1 MDAATPMCGVES
13 DPELARTILRD
24 LNQTTNRVT
33 IIPRTI
39 SELLNVLSTSISSA
53 PPTVSTSQ
61 VNWHESARAPTAQE
75 YASKV
80 DTTEFIARELA
91 AHTKL
96 PEDTFLE
103 PVPYLSSSY
112 VQELLLREEGDINP
126 CAHKTSCQAFAIKG
140 VTAAFRVYTT
150 PAEWLNYKLTGKVPK
165 HDAQWCYLC
174 SLLHLNLV
182 QNITAE
188 AQEQVLGFSP
198 PFTFYK
204 DRPGGYK
211 EQAFATTNCRGVVRL
226 LRAYN
231 TAQYK
236 VVEADS
242 PHKYRVVEDPALLYS
257 PPQTPWEPETHEEF
271 IGPRIFSSIVL
282 EQVAV
287 SSDYTTHLYTKDAVP
302 VTFSVVRDESN
313 IRLSLAFVPFS
324 LGSLRLQYYIKQ
336 YGEGILR
343 KAKLLPSAPH
353 AFPNETGDYAVQH
366 SVMLLLFVKQ
376 EEIKRMLVD
385 AIGIM
390 RTKLEALQTDLAPLL
405 AAVTALPMSDKA
417 LLTPGA
423 NKWCVYAKC
432 FPFPSHPPV
441 IDAEDLGLAKHCNKV
456 DKGVVPVLYLF
467 PPLRFFKHI
476 DSCKVPLVH
485 AALQHKDTVCSPYVH
500 KTIEWIAGRSDTSD
514 LVQYACLFAP
524 SLVDLIGQPDARI
537 LTAVVLRVV
546 VLLHLAIELRLA
558 VPAISHTIPDPAP
571 THGLFCKARERDGKI
586 DAGRDILP
594 FLQATKTA
602 GDGLEGLG
610 ALLLVENAISVH
622 AKYLALMT
630 TVHATNDVL
639 AEQRCGLPIIL
650 APSFDSIQR
659 VLADAEHSETVGE
672 LLRLA
677 NPSPA
682 VHSKALSDLVQ
693 SAKNFDLLAA
703 LLLFMRIGAYLH
715 CRKHPSVGMRVELF
729 AAYVKDKAAFWKAA
743 SHDHKT
749 QAMREAAIAILIQT
763 HRVGPLMLAY
773 DNIAGWVDG
782 VAALGD
788 KIRAGEQDI
797 DFTWPTAYT
806 RIRKTGGSI
815 IDHVRNLMRDV
826 DLRIITD
833 TCIAAGKI
841 LPPERFAPPKSVLE
855 AIAKYVNRLPLY
867 REFQL
872 DWLPFALSPG
882 MAMALKMIMRLDSVA
897 ETVLEMAFMD
907 PVLYALISVFFRIY
921 IQALKTGVECL
932 DSQTAF
938 RQIGAVI
945 TKSGAYIPLYHCASL
960 TSICCNRIADISRYS
975 NMPPKMQDHS
985 GTQRICSQLDTGVQ
999 RCHPRRQKISSASAD
1014 SKVTVKTANLAI
1026 SAHVELLSVANNEI
1040 PVTNHLQKT
1049 RKDVGTWAA
1058 SMYKTVLRLP
1068 CSGPVTRVHVIG
1080 RILYTSPDRKL
1091 GSTCTLCPLCGA
1103 KTEFS
1108 MFAFGPNGF
1117 TCSVCDADV
1126 RRPKEYSAEMCSFC
1140 GMRAEK
1146 KLGIWLTQLKF
1157 VDDRKLVN
1165 GKFCSNC
1172 YRTWLVS
1179 VVQWLPKA
1187 EVQELLTLELDKYT
1201 CLDEITKPPL
1211 ESKIAE
1217 SLGGLLVALPS
1228 NTHDALVC
1236 IAKHPCLFTKATL
1249 QSSIAQGFQDNSK
1262 SESAVL
1268 VNQHVAAMV
1277 QRTKNARAKRKVEE
1291 VQNSDQLPAT
1301 KSSVQTTYD
1310 EIIQMVKR
1318 QNTENSSE
1326 KMPQNTEND
1335 SENENC
1341 F

>member
-1 MDAATPMCGVES
+1 MFGVEEDLPS

-24 LNQTTNRVT
+24 LNQTTNRITT
-33 IIPRTI
+33 IPHTI
-39 SELLNVLSTSISSA
+39 SELLNVLATSISSA
-53 PPTVSTSQ
+53 PPAVSSSQ

-96 PEDTFLE
+96 PEDAFLE

-126 CAHKTSCQAFAIKG
+126 CAHKTNCQAFAIKG

-174 SLLHLNLV
+174 SLQHLNLV
-182 QNITAE
+182 QTITAE

-211 EQAFATTNCRGVVRL
+211 QHAFATTNCRGVVRL

-231 TAQYK
+231 TADYK
-236 VVEADS
+236 VIDS
-242 PHKYRVVEDPALLYS
+242 PYRVVEDPSLLYA

-271 IGPRIFSSIVL
+271 IGPRVLSTIVF
-282 EQVAV
+282 EDVAV
-287 SSDYTTHLYTKDAVP
+287 SPDYITHLYIAVP
-302 VTFSVVRDESN
+302 ATFSVVRDEAN
-313 IRLSLAFVPFS
+313 IRLSLAFASFS

-336 YGEGILR
+336 YGEAILR

-353 AFPNETGDYAVQH
+353 AFPSETGDYAVQH
-366 SVMLLLFVKQ
+366 SVMLLLFLKQ
-376 EEIKRMLVD
+376 DEIKRMLVD
-385 AIGIM
+385 AAGIM
-390 RTKLEALQTDLAPLL
+390 RTKLEAMQTDLAPLL

-441 IDAEDLGLAKHCNKV
+441 IDDEDLGLAKRSNKA
-456 DKGVVPVLYLF
+456 DKGIAPVLYLF
-467 PPLRFFKHI
+467 PPLRFFKYI

-485 AALQHKDTVCSPYVH
+485 EALQNKDKVCSPYVH
-500 KTIEWIAGRSDTSD
+500 KTIEWIAGRGD
-514 LVQYACLFAP
+514 LPALGQTYGCFFVP
-524 SLVDLIGQPDARI
+524 SLVDLIGRSDTRI

-558 VPAISHTIPDPAP
+558 VPAISHTIPDPALAYS
-571 THGLFCKARERDGKI
+571 LFCKARERDGKI
-586 DAGRDILP
+586 DAEKDILSS
-594 FLQATKTA
+594 LQPTKVV

-630 TVHATNDVL
+630 ATHATNDVL
-639 AEQRCGLPIIL
+639 AEQRCGLPIVL
-650 APSFDSIQR
+650 APSFGSIQR
-659 VLADAEHSETVGE
+659 ILAEAEQSETVGE

-682 VHSKALSDLVQ
+682 VHSKALSDLIQ
-693 SAKNFDLLAA
+693 TAKEFDLLAA

-715 CRKHPSVGMRVELF
+715 CRKHPSVGARVEFF
-729 AAYVKDKAAFWKAA
+729 AAYAKDKTAFWKAA

-763 HRVGPLMLAY
+763 HRVGALMLTF

-782 VAALGD
+782 VATLGD
-788 KIRAGEQDI
+788 KIRAGEQNI
-797 DFTWPTAYT
+797 DFTWPSTDT

-833 TCIAAGKI
+833 TCIAAGRI
-841 LPPERFAPPKSVLE
+841 LPPERFAPPKPVLE
-855 AIAKYVNRLPLY
+855 AIAKYVSRLPLY
-867 REFQL
+867 REFRPE
-872 DWLPFALSPG
+872 WLPFALSPG

-907 PVLYALISVFFRIY
+907 PVVYALISAFFRIY

-932 DSQTAF
+932 DSRTAF

-945 TKSGAYIPLYHCASL
+945 TKSEAYIPLYHCASL
-960 TSICCNRIADISRYS
+960 TSLLCCNRIADISRYLG
-975 NMPPKMQDHS
+975 MPTKMQDHS
-985 GTQRICSQLDTGVQ
+985 GTQRICSQLDTGIQ
-999 RCHPRRQKISSASAD
+999 RCHPRRQKIASASAD

-1026 SAHVELLSVANNEI
+1026 SAHVELMSVSNNEI

-1117 TCSVCDADV
+1117 TCAVCDADV
-1126 RRPKEYSAEMCSFC
+1126 RKPREYSTEVCSFC
-1140 GMRAEK
+1140 GSKAEK
-1146 KLGIWLTQLKF
+1146 KLGIWLTELKF
-1157 VDDRKLVN
+1157 VDNRKLVE
-1165 GKFCSNC
+1165 GKFCSTC
-1172 YRTWLVS
+1172 YKNWLAS
-1179 VVQWLPKA
+1179 VVTWLPKA
-1187 EVQELLTLELDKYT
+1187 EVQAVLNLQLDKYT
-1201 CLDEITKPPL
+1201 CLDEIVTPPL

-1217 SLGGLLVALPS
+1217 SLKGLLASLPA

-1236 IAKHPCLFTKATL
+1236 IAKHPCLLTKATL

-1262 SESAVL
+1262 SESAAV
-1268 VNQHVAAMV
+1268 VNQHVAAII
-1277 QRTKNARAKRKVEE
+1277 QRAKNTRTKRKAEE
-1291 VQNSDQLPAT
+1291 DIPDELTQD

-1318 QNTENSSE
+1318 QT
-1326 KMPQNTEND
+1326 TEND
-1335 SENENC
+1335 SEKSDN
-1341 F
+1341 